1 MQLKNNIYTLVIKF
15 QKVLKIINSI
25 VFTIYGDTTLSRRDI
40 KK

>member
-25 VFTIYGDTTLSRRDI
+25 VFTIYAL
-40 KK
+40 